1 MNIKQTNV
9 TNLKSKVDSKSIGIA
24 FGAGGARGLAH
35 LLMIEALD
43 ELGVKPSIISGSSI
57 GAVVGAFYA
66 AGFSGKEMRK
76 ILDQLINPKSD
87 SVFDFLLKSDIVK
100 MFTMFDPQF
109 IRSGFIKGEKF
120 QNYMKNHL
128 KVSRFEEL
136 KIPLKIVT
144 TDYWKKEAVIFEKGD
159 LIQPIKASYSLPGL
173 FTPVK
178 IKDRILIDG
187 GAVNPL
193 PFDLIMDKCDITIA
207 IDVTAFKAQNES
219 EIPPT
224 FDSVFTTY
232 QTMQNSI
239 IKERLKFLRPDIYI
253 RPEIYDVRVFDFV
266 KADLIFKQAQSAK
279 DELKKQLQKLLDN
292 QSILKAD

>member
-1 MNIKQTNV
+1 MNSKISNITIA
-9 TNLKSKVDSKSIGIA
+9 KSKVDSKSIGIA
-24 FGAGGARGLAH
+24 FGAGGARGIAH

-43 ELGVKPSIISGSSI
+43 ELGVKPAIIAGSSI

-66 AGFSGKEMRK
+66 AGFSAKEMRE
-76 ILDQLINPKSD
+76 ILNQLINPKSD

-120 QNYMKNHL
+120 QNYMKSHL
-128 KVSRFEEL
+128 QVSRFEEL
-136 KIPLKIVT
+136 KIPLKIVA

-178 IKDRILIDG
+178 IKNRILIDG

-253 RPEIYDVRVFDFV
+253 RPEIFDVRVFDFV
-266 KADLIFKQAQSAK
+266 KAEFDF
-279 DELKKQLQKLLDN
+279 
-292 QSILKAD
+292 

>member
-1 MNIKQTNV
+1 MKNKINSNSPT
-9 TNLKSKVDSKSIGIA
+9 IGIA
-24 FGAGGARGLAH
+24 FGAGGARGIAH
-35 LLMIEALD
+35 LVMIEALD
-43 ELGVKPSIISGSSI
+43 ELGVKPSIIAGSSI

-66 AGFSGKEMRK
+66 AGFSAKEMK
-76 ILDQLINPKSD
+76 EILHQLINPKSD

-136 KIPLKIVT
+136 KIPLKIVA

-178 IKDRILIDG
+178 IKNRILIDG

-253 RPEIYDVRVFDFV
+253 RPEIFDVRVFDFV
-266 KADLIFKQAQSAK
+266 KADLIFKQAETAK
-279 DELKKQLQKLLDN
+279 EELKRQLDKMLV
-292 QSILKAD
+292 

>member
-1 MNIKQTNV
+1 MT
-9 TNLKSKVDSKSIGIA
+9 KSKVDSRSIGIA
-24 FGAGGARGLAH
+24 FGAGGARGIAH

-66 AGFSGKEMRK
+66 AGFSAKEMRE

-120 QNYMKNHL
+120 QNYMKAHL
-128 KVSRFEEL
+128 QISRFEEL
-136 KIPLKIVT
+136 KIPLKIVA

-178 IKDRILIDG
+178 IKNRILIDG

-253 RPEIYDVRVFDFV
+253 RPEIFNVRVFDFV
-266 KADLIFKQAQSAK
+266 KADLIFKQAESAK
-279 DELKKQLQKLLDN
+279 EELKRQLEILLN
-292 QSILKAD
+292 K

>member
-1 MNIKQTNV
+1 MKNKIAV
-9 TNLKSKVDSKSIGIA
+9 SSPSIGIS

-66 AGFSGKEMRK
+66 AGFSGKEMRG

-136 KIPLKIVT
+136 KIPLMIVA

-178 IKDRILIDG
+178 IKNRILIDG

-239 IKERLKFLRPDIYI
+239 IKERLKFLRPNIYI
-253 RPEIYDVRVFDFV
+253 RPEIFDVRVFDFV
-266 KADLIFKQAQSAK
+266 KADLIFKQAESAK
-279 DELKKQLQKLLDN
+279 EELKRQLEVLLN
-292 QSILKAD
+292 K

>member
-1 MNIKQTNV
+1 MKNKIV
-9 TNLKSKVDSKSIGIA
+9 SSAPSIGIS
-24 FGAGGARGLAH
+24 FGAGGARGIAH

-43 ELGVKPSIISGSSI
+43 ELGLRPSVISGSSI

-66 AGFSGKEMRK
+66 AGFSSKEMRE
-76 ILDQLINPKSD
+76 ILNQLINPKSD

-109 IRSGFIKGEKF
+109 IKSGFIKGEKF
-120 QNYMKNHL
+120 QNYMKSHL
-128 KVSRFEEL
+128 QISRFEEL
-136 KIPLKIVT
+136 KIPLKVVA

-178 IKDRILIDG
+178 IKNRILIDG

-193 PFDLIMDKCDITIA
+193 PFDIIKDNCDITIA

-253 RPEIYDVRVFDFV
+253 RPEIFDVRVFDFV
-266 KADLIFKQAQSAK
+266 KASLIFKQAETAK
-279 DELKKQLQKLLDN
+279 EELKRQLDIHLNKR
-292 QSILKAD
+292 

>member
-1 MNIKQTNV
+1 MKNKIVSNSPT
-9 TNLKSKVDSKSIGIA
+9 IGIA
-24 FGAGGARGLAH
+24 FGAGGARGIAH

-43 ELGVKPSIISGSSI
+43 DLGLKPSIISGSSI
-57 GAVVGAFYA
+57 GAVVGAFFA
-66 AGFSGKEMRK
+66 AGFSAKEMRE
-76 ILDQLINPKSD
+76 ILNQLINPKSD

-100 MFTMFDPQF
+100 LFTMFDPQF
-109 IRSGFIKGEKF
+109 IKSGFIKGEKF
-120 QNYMKNHL
+120 QSYMRSNL

-136 KIPLKIVT
+136 KIPLKIVA

-159 LIQPIKASYSLPGL
+159 LIEPIKASYSLPGL

-178 IKDRILIDG
+178 IKNRILIDG

-193 PFDLIMDKCDITIA
+193 PFDVIKDSCDITIA
-207 IDVTAFKAQNES
+207 VDVTAFKAQNDS
-219 EIPPT
+219 EIPAT

-239 IKERLKFLRPDIYI
+239 IKERLKFLKPDIYI

-266 KADLIFKQAQSAK
+266 KADSIFKQALPAK
-279 DELKKQLQKLLDN
+279 DELKRQLEVLLN
-292 QSILKAD
+292 KK

>member
-1 MNIKQTNV
+1 MNNRQTNF

-24 FGAGGARGLAH
+24 FGAGGARGIAH

-43 ELGVKPSIISGSSI
+43 ELGVKPAIIAGSSI

-66 AGFSGKEMRK
+66 AGFSAKEMK
-76 ILDQLINPKSD
+76 EILHQLINPKSD

-136 KIPLKIVT
+136 KIPLKIVA

-178 IKDRILIDG
+178 IKNRILIDG

-207 IDVTAFKAQNES
+207 IDVTAFKAQNEN

-239 IKERLKFLRPDIYI
+239 INERLKFLRPDIYI
-253 RPEIYDVRVFDFV
+253 KPEIYDVRVFDFV
-266 KADLIFKQAQSAK
+266 KADSIFEQAKPAK
-279 DELKKQLQKLLDN
+279 KELKIQLERLLNED
-292 QSILKAD
+292 

>member
-1 MNIKQTNV
+1 MNTKQINV
-9 TNLKSKVDSKSIGIA
+9 TNVKSKVDSKCIGIA
-24 FGAGGARGLAH
+24 FGAGGARGIAH

-43 ELGVKPSIISGSSI
+43 ELGVKPSIIAGSSI

-66 AGFSGKEMRK
+66 AGFSAKEMRE

-87 SVFDFLLKSDIVK
+87 SVFDFILKSDIVK

-109 IRSGFIKGEKF
+109 IKSGFIKGEKF
-120 QNYMKNHL
+120 QKYMKSHL
-128 KVSRFEEL
+128 QVSRFEEL
-136 KIPLKIVT
+136 KIPLKIVA

-178 IKDRILIDG
+178 IKNRILIDG

-239 IKERLKFLRPDIYI
+239 IKERLKFLKPDIYI

-266 KADLIFKQAQSAK
+266 KADLIFKQAESAK
-279 DELKKQLQKLLDN
+279 DDLKRQLDKLLV
-292 QSILKAD
+292 

>member
-1 MNIKQTNV
+1 MKNKNISNSQT
-9 TNLKSKVDSKSIGIA
+9 IGIA
-24 FGAGGARGLAH
+24 FGAGGARGIAH

-43 ELGVKPSIISGSSI
+43 ELGIKPSIISGSSI

-66 AGFSGKEMRK
+66 AGFTAKEMK
-76 ILDQLINPKSD
+76 EILDQLINPKSD

-120 QNYMKNHL
+120 QKYMKSHL
-128 KVSRFEEL
+128 QISRFEEL
-136 KIPLKIVT
+136 KIPLKIVA
-144 TDYWKKEAVIFEKGD
+144 TDYWKKEAVVFEKGD

-178 IKDRILIDG
+178 IKNRILIDG

-253 RPEIYDVRVFDFV
+253 RPEIFDVRVFDFV
-266 KADLIFKQAQSAK
+266 KADLIFKQAESAK
-279 DELKKQLQKLLDN
+279 EELKRQLEVLLN
-292 QSILKAD
+292 K

>member
-1 MNIKQTNV
+1 MT
-9 TNLKSKVDSKSIGIA
+9 KSKVDSYSPTIGIA
-24 FGAGGARGLAH
+24 FGAGGARGIAH

-66 AGFSGKEMRK
+66 AGFSGKEMRE
-76 ILDQLINPKSD
+76 ILNQLINPKSD

-109 IRSGFIKGEKF
+109 IKSGFIKGEKF
-120 QNYMKNHL
+120 QNYMKSHL
-128 KVSRFEEL
+128 QISRFEEL
-136 KIPLKIVT
+136 KIPLKIVA

-178 IKDRILIDG
+178 IKNRILVDG

-193 PFDLIMDKCDITIA
+193 PFDLIINKCDITIA
-207 IDVTAFKAQNES
+207 IDVTAFKAQSES

-239 IKERLKFLRPDIYI
+239 IKERLKFLKPDIYI

-266 KADLIFKQAQSAK
+266 KADLIFKQAESAK
-279 DELKKQLQKLLDN
+279 EELKKQLETLLN
-292 QSILKAD
+292 K

>member
-1 MNIKQTNV
+1 MI
-9 TNLKSKVDSKSIGIA
+9 KSKIDSKSIGIA
-24 FGAGGARGLAH
+24 FGAGGARGIAH

-66 AGFSGKEMRK
+66 AGFSSKEMRE
-76 ILDQLINPKSD
+76 ILNQLINPKSD

-109 IRSGFIKGEKF
+109 IKSGFIKGEKF
-120 QNYMKNHL
+120 QRYMETHL

-136 KIPLKIVT
+136 KIPLKIVA
-144 TDYWKKEAVIFEKGD
+144 TDYWKKEEVVFEKGE
-159 LIQPIKASYSLPGL
+159 LIQPIKASYSMPGL
-173 FTPVK
+173 FTPVN
-178 IKDRILIDG
+178 IKNRILIDG
-187 GAVNPL
+187 GTVNPL
-193 PFDLIMDKCDITIA
+193 PFDLIKNDCDITIA
-207 IDVTAFKAQNES
+207 IDVTAVKAQSNND
-219 EIPPT
+219 IPPT

-239 IKERLKFLRPDIYI
+239 INERLKFLRPDIYI

-266 KADLIFKQAQSAK
+266 KADSIFKQAQPAK
-279 DELKKQLQKLLDN
+279 EELKRQIDILLN
-292 QSILKAD
+292 K

>member
-1 MNIKQTNV
+1 MKNKIV
-9 TNLKSKVDSKSIGIA
+9 SSPPSIGIA
-24 FGAGGARGLAH
+24 FGAGGARGIAH

-43 ELGVKPSIISGSSI
+43 ELGVKPTIISGSSI

-66 AGFSGKEMRK
+66 AGFTAKEMK
-76 ILDQLINPKSD
+76 EILQQLINPKSD

-120 QNYMKNHL
+120 QNYMKSHL
-128 KVSRFEEL
+128 QVSRFEEL
-136 KIPLKIVT
+136 KIPLKIVA

-178 IKDRILIDG
+178 IKNRILIDG

-207 IDVTAFKAQNES
+207 IDVTAFKVQNES

-253 RPEIYDVRVFDFV
+253 RPEIFDVRVFDFV
-266 KADLIFKQAQSAK
+266 KADLIFKQAESAK
-279 DELKKQLQKLLDN
+279 EELKRQLDKMLC
-292 QSILKAD
+292 SPS

>member
-1 MNIKQTNV
+1 MSEKNADT
-9 TNLKSKVDSKSIGIA
+9 TSIGIA
-24 FGAGGARGLAH
+24 FGAGGARGIAH

-43 ELGVKPSIISGSSI
+43 ELGLKPSIISGSSI
-57 GAVVGAFYA
+57 GAVVGAFCA
-66 AGFSGKEMRK
+66 AGFSSKEMK
-76 ILDQLINPKSD
+76 EILNQLINPKSD

-109 IRSGFIKGEKF
+109 IKSGFIKGEKF
-120 QNYMKNHL
+120 QSYMKSNL

-136 KIPLKIVT
+136 KIPLIVVA
-144 TDYWKKEAVIFEKGD
+144 TDYWKKEAVIFDKGD
-159 LIQPIKASYSLPGL
+159 LLNPIKASYSLPGL

-178 IKDRILIDG
+178 IKNKVLIDG

-193 PFDLIMDKCDITIA
+193 PYDLLKDKCDITIA
-207 IDVTAFKAQNES
+207 IDVTAFKSQTES

-239 IKERLKFLRPDIYI
+239 IKERLKFYKPDIYI
-253 RPEIYDVRVFDFV
+253 RPEIYDVRVFDF
-266 KADLIFKQAQSAK
+266 
-279 DELKKQLQKLLDN
+279 
-292 QSILKAD
+292 LKADSIFSQAQPAKEQLKRELDKLLTK

>member
-1 MNIKQTNV
+1 MNNRQTNF

-24 FGAGGARGLAH
+24 FGAGGARGIAH

-43 ELGVKPSIISGSSI
+43 ELGVKPSIIAGSSI

-66 AGFSGKEMRK
+66 AGFSAKEMRG
-76 ILDQLINPKSD
+76 ILNQLINPKSD

-100 MFTMFDPQF
+100 MFTMFDQQF

-120 QNYMKNHL
+120 QNYMKSHL
-128 KVSRFEEL
+128 QVSRFEEL
-136 KIPLKIVT
+136 KIPLKIVA

-178 IKDRILIDG
+178 IKNRILIDG

-253 RPEIYDVRVFDFV
+253 RPEIFDVRVFDFV
-266 KADLIFKQAQSAK
+266 KADLIFKQAQPAK
-279 DELKKQLQKLLDN
+279 EELKKQLEVLLN
-292 QSILKAD
+292 RH

>member
-1 MNIKQTNV
+1 MKNKIVSNSSTV
-9 TNLKSKVDSKSIGIA
+9 GIA
-24 FGAGGARGLAH
+24 FGAGGARGIAH

-66 AGFSGKEMRK
+66 AGFSAKEMRE
-76 ILDQLINPKSD
+76 ILNQLINPKSD

-100 MFTMFDPQF
+100 LFTMFDPQF
-109 IRSGFIKGEKF
+109 IKSGFIKGEKF
-120 QNYMKNHL
+120 QNYMKSHL
-128 KVSRFEEL
+128 QVSRFEEL
-136 KIPLKIVT
+136 KIPLKIVA
-144 TDYWKKEAVIFEKGD
+144 TDYWKKEAVVFEKGD

-178 IKDRILIDG
+178 IKNRILIDG

-207 IDVTAFKAQNES
+207 IDVTAFKVQSES

-239 IKERLKFLRPDIYI
+239 IKERLKFLKPDIYI

-266 KADLIFKQAQSAK
+266 KADLIFKQAESAK
-279 DELKKQLQKLLDN
+279 EELKRQLDKMLCRP
-292 QSILKAD
+292 S

>member
-1 MNIKQTNV
+1 MKNKNASNSPT
-9 TNLKSKVDSKSIGIA
+9 IGIA
-24 FGAGGARGLAH
+24 FGAGGARGIAH

-43 ELGVKPSIISGSSI
+43 ELGVKPSIIAGSSI

-66 AGFSGKEMRK
+66 AGFSAKEMK
-76 ILDQLINPKSD
+76 EILDQLINPKSG
-87 SVFDFLLKSDIVK
+87 SVFDFWRKSDIVK
-100 MFTMFDPQF
+100 LLTMFDPQF
-109 IRSGFIKGEKF
+109 IKSGFIKGEKF
-120 QNYMKNHL
+120 QKYMKTHL
-128 KVSRFEEL
+128 KVSYFEDL

-144 TDYWKKEAVIFEKGD
+144 TDYWKKEEVIFDKGD

-178 IKDRILIDG
+178 IKNRVLIDG

-193 PFDLIMDKCDITIA
+193 PFDLIMDKCNITIA
-207 IDVTAFKAQNES
+207 IDVTAFRAHNES

-239 IKERLKFLRPDIYI
+239 IKERLKFLKPDIYI

-266 KADLIFKQAQSAK
+266 KADSIFKQAQPAK
-279 DELKKQLQKLLDN
+279 DELKRQLDN
-292 QSILKAD
+292 IIV

>member
-1 MNIKQTNV
+1 MKIKNNISSPT
-9 TNLKSKVDSKSIGIA
+9 IGIS
-24 FGAGGARGLAH
+24 FGAGGARGIAH

-66 AGFSGKEMRK
+66 TGFSAKEMRG

-120 QNYMKNHL
+120 QNYMKSHL
-128 KVSRFEEL
+128 QVSRFEEL
-136 KIPLKIVT
+136 KIPLKIVA
-144 TDYWKKEAVIFEKGD
+144 TDYWKKEAVVFEKGD

-178 IKDRILIDG
+178 IKNKILIDG

-193 PFDLIMDKCDITIA
+193 PFDLILDKCDITIA

-253 RPEIYDVRVFDFV
+253 RPEIFDVRVFDFV
-266 KADLIFKQAQSAK
+266 KADLIFKQAETAK
-279 DELKKQLQKLLDN
+279 EELKRQLDILLN
-292 QSILKAD
+292 KK

>member
-1 MNIKQTNV
+1 MKT
-9 TNLKSKVDSKSIGIA
+9 KMDSKSIGIS
-24 FGAGGARGLAH
+24 FGAGGARGIAH

-66 AGFSGKEMRK
+66 AGFSAKEMRQ
-76 ILDQLINPKSD
+76 ILELLIHPKSD
-87 SVFDFLLKSDIVK
+87 SVFDFILKSDIVK

-109 IRSGFIKGEKF
+109 IKSGFIKGEKF
-120 QNYMKNHL
+120 QKFMESHL

-136 KIPLKIVT
+136 KIPLKIVA
-144 TDYWKKEAVIFEKGD
+144 TDYWKKEAVVFEKGD

-178 IKDRILIDG
+178 IKNRILIDG

-219 EIPPT
+219 DIPPT

-239 IKERLKFLRPDIYI
+239 IKERLKFIRPDIYI

-266 KADLIFKQAQSAK
+266 KADLIFEQAEPAK
-279 DELKKQLQKLLDN
+279 EELKNKLEVLLN
-292 QSILKAD
+292 QH

>member
-1 MNIKQTNV
+1 MKNKIV
-9 TNLKSKVDSKSIGIA
+9 SSAPSIGIS
-24 FGAGGARGLAH
+24 FGAGGARGIAH

-43 ELGVKPSIISGSSI
+43 ELGLKPTIISGSSI

-66 AGFSGKEMRK
+66 AGFTAKEMK
-76 ILDQLINPKSD
+76 EILDQLINPKSD

-120 QNYMKNHL
+120 QNYMKSHL
-128 KVSRFEEL
+128 QISRFEEL
-136 KIPLKIVT
+136 KIPLKIVA
-144 TDYWKKEAVIFEKGD
+144 TDYWKKEAVVFEKGD

-178 IKDRILIDG
+178 IKNRILIDG

-193 PFDLIMDKCDITIA
+193 PFDLIKDQCDITIA

-253 RPEIYDVRVFDFV
+253 RPEIFDVRVFDFV
-266 KADLIFKQAQSAK
+266 KADLIFKQAESAK
-279 DELKKQLQKLLDN
+279 EELKRQLEVFLNK
-292 QSILKAD
+292 

>member
-1 MNIKQTNV
+1 MNNRQTNF

-24 FGAGGARGLAH
+24 FGAGGARGIAH

-43 ELGVKPSIISGSSI
+43 ELGVKPTIISGSSI

-66 AGFSGKEMRK
+66 AGFTAKEMK
-76 ILDQLINPKSD
+76 EILDQLINPKSD
-87 SVFDFLLKSDIVK
+87 SVFDFLFKSDIVK

-120 QNYMKNHL
+120 QNYMKSHL
-128 KVSRFEEL
+128 QVSRFEEL
-136 KIPLKIVT
+136 KIPLKIVA
-144 TDYWKKEAVIFEKGD
+144 TDYWKKEAVVFEKGD

-178 IKDRILIDG
+178 IKNRILIDG

-253 RPEIYDVRVFDFV
+253 RPEIFDVRVFDFV
-266 KADLIFKQAQSAK
+266 KADLIFKQAQTAK
-279 DELKKQLQKLLDN
+279 EELKRQLEVLLN
-292 QSILKAD
+292 K

>member
-1 MNIKQTNV
+1 MSEKNADT
-9 TNLKSKVDSKSIGIA
+9 TSIGIA
-24 FGAGGARGLAH
+24 FGAGGARGIAH

-43 ELGVKPSIISGSSI
+43 ELGLKPSIISGSSI
-57 GAVVGAFYA
+57 GAVVGAFCA
-66 AGFSGKEMRK
+66 AGFSSKEMK
-76 ILDQLINPKSD
+76 EILNQLINPKSD

-109 IRSGFIKGEKF
+109 IKSGFIKGEKF
-120 QNYMKNHL
+120 QSYMKSNL

-136 KIPLKIVT
+136 KIPLIVVA
-144 TDYWKKEAVIFEKGD
+144 TDYWKKEAVIFDKGD
-159 LIQPIKASYSLPGL
+159 LLNPIKASYSLPGL

-178 IKDRILIDG
+178 IKNKVLIDG

-193 PFDLIMDKCDITIA
+193 PYDLLKDKCDITIA
-207 IDVTAFKAQNES
+207 IDVTAFKSQTES

-239 IKERLKFLRPDIYI
+239 IKERLKFYKPDIYI
-253 RPEIYDVRVFDFV
+253 RPEIYDVRVFDF
-266 KADLIFKQAQSAK
+266 
-279 DELKKQLQKLLDN
+279 
-292 QSILKAD
+292 LKADSIFNQAQPAKEQLKRELDKLLTK

>member
-1 MNIKQTNV
+1 MK
-9 TNLKSKVDSKSIGIA
+9 KIGIA
-24 FGAGGARGLAH
+24 FGAGGARGIAH
-35 LLMIEALD
+35 LLMIEALE

-66 AGFSGKEMRK
+66 AGFTSKEMRE
-76 ILDQLINPKSD
+76 ILDQLVNPKSD
-87 SVFDFLLKSDIVK
+87 SVFDFWRKSDIVK
-100 MFTMFDPQF
+100 LLTMFDPQF
-109 IRSGFIKGEKF
+109 IKSGFIKGEKF
-120 QNYMKNHL
+120 QKYMKAHL
-128 KVSRFEEL
+128 KVLYFEDL

-144 TDYWKKEAVIFEKGD
+144 TDYWKKEEVIFHQGE

-178 IKDRILIDG
+178 IKNRILIDG

-193 PFDLIMDKCDITIA
+193 PFDLLLSKCDITIA
-207 IDVTAFKAQNES
+207 IDVTAVKAQNKN

-239 IKERLKFLRPDIYI
+239 IKERLKFLTPDIYI
-253 RPEIYDVRVFDFV
+253 KPEIYDVRVFDFAKV
-266 KADLIFKQAQSAK
+266 DSIFEQAKPAK
-279 DELKKQLQKLLDN
+279 EELKRQLDRLLN
-292 QSILKAD
+292 KN

>member
-1 MNIKQTNV
+1 MNNRQTNF

-24 FGAGGARGLAH
+24 FGAGGARGIAH

-66 AGFSGKEMRK
+66 AGFTAKEMK
-76 ILDQLINPKSD
+76 EILDQLINPKSD

-120 QNYMKNHL
+120 QKYMKSHL
-128 KVSRFEEL
+128 QVSRFEEL
-136 KIPLKIVT
+136 KIPLMIVA

-178 IKDRILIDG
+178 IKNRILIDG

-253 RPEIYDVRVFDFV
+253 RPEIFDVRVFDFV
-266 KADLIFKQAQSAK
+266 KADLIFKQAESAK
-279 DELKKQLQKLLDN
+279 EELKRQLDKLLC
-292 QSILKAD
+292 SPS

>member
-1 MNIKQTNV
+1 
-9 TNLKSKVDSKSIGIA
+9 
-24 FGAGGARGLAH
+24 
-35 LLMIEALD
+35 
-43 ELGVKPSIISGSSI
+43 
-57 GAVVGAFYA
+57 
-66 AGFSGKEMRK
+66 
-76 ILDQLINPKSD
+76 
-87 SVFDFLLKSDIVK
+87 
-100 MFTMFDPQF
+100 MFDPQF

-136 KIPLKIVT
+136 KIPLMIVA

-178 IKDRILIDG
+178 IKNRILIDG

-253 RPEIYDVRVFDFV
+253 RPEIFDVRVFDFV
-266 KADLIFKQAQSAK
+266 KADLIFKQAESAK
-279 DELKKQLQKLLDN
+279 EELKRQLEVLLN
-292 QSILKAD
+292 K

>member
-1 MNIKQTNV
+1 MNSRQTNV

-24 FGAGGARGLAH
+24 FGAGGARGIAH

-43 ELGVKPSIISGSSI
+43 ELGLKPSIISGSSI
-57 GAVVGAFYA
+57 GSVVGAFYA
-66 AGFSGKEMRK
+66 AGFDSKQMLE
-76 ILDQLINPKSD
+76 ILDQLIHPKSD

-109 IRSGFIKGEKF
+109 IKSGFIKGEKF
-120 QNYMKNHL
+120 QKYMETHL
-128 KVSRFEEL
+128 KVSRFEDL
-136 KIPLKIVT
+136 KVPLKVVA
-144 TDYWKKEAVIFEKGD
+144 TDYWKKEAVVFDKGD
-159 LIQPIKASYSLPGL
+159 LLSPIKASYSLPGL

-178 IKDRILIDG
+178 IKNRILIDG

-207 IDVTAFKAQNES
+207 IDVTAFKAQSES

-239 IKERLKFLRPDIYI
+239 IKERLKFLKPDIYI

-279 DELKKQLQKLLDN
+279 EELKRQLDKLLV
-292 QSILKAD
+292 

>member
-1 MNIKQTNV
+1 MYSKQSNV

-24 FGAGGARGLAH
+24 FGAGGARGIAH

-66 AGFSGKEMRK
+66 AGFSGKEMRE
-76 ILDQLINPKSD
+76 ILNQLIHPKSD

-120 QNYMKNHL
+120 QTYMKNHL
-128 KVSRFEEL
+128 KVSRFEDL
-136 KIPLKIVT
+136 KIPLLIVA

-178 IKDRILIDG
+178 IKNRILIDG

-253 RPEIYDVRVFDFV
+253 RPEIFDVRVFDFV

-279 DELKKQLQKLLDN
+279 EELKRQLDILLN
-292 QSILKAD
+292 KK